1 MSFPCFVQKAGEF
14 GQSAVYFLVFCP
26 KKQVYL
32 DNAPS
37 LIGGFVQKEA
47 EFGQTLFF
55 SFILSKK
62 GADLDKPPVFSL
74 PLSKKKRY
82 LNKAGDCF
90 PVLSKKQGEIVRLNQ
105 SCYPFYEW
113 TH

>member
-55 SFILSKK
+55 FFYFVQKR
-62 GADLDKPPVFSL
+62 GGFGQTPVFFSSFVQKETVFEQSRGL
-74 PLSKKKRY
+74 FPGFVQ
-82 LNKAGDCF
+82 KAGGNCSLESV
-90 PVLSKKQGEIVRLNQ
+90 VLSFL
-105 SCYPFYEW
+105 
-113 TH
+113 